1 MLTTEMWFAIHG
13 HLHECND
20 EKCSCKRVKADD
32 LAYDLRKKG
41 EEKTMSNA
49 RQEIM
54 GISLEVWQSIDKYA
68 CPFNRKPKKE
78 IKE

>member
-54 GISLEVWQSIDKYA
+54 GISLEVWQSIDRPVK
-68 CPFNRKPKKE
+68 RTSILPKKE
-78 IKE
+78 TKE